1 MHTNLVPQFHIIT
14 SIIHFIT
21 ANPQCAVVYV
31 SRYLLHVSIRGYLK
45 GFITI
50 HEDDFND
57 HAGKSIALVVYKN
70 NANVGYCKVKDLI

>member
-1 MHTNLVPQFHIIT
+1 
-14 SIIHFIT
+14 
-21 ANPQCAVVYV
+21 V
-31 SRYLLHVSIRGYLK
+31 SRYPSHVSIGGYLK

-57 HAGKSIALVVYKN
+57 HAGKSIALAAYNN